1 MKKGILFIGLLGG
14 LFAANAQTAST
25 YTNAGPATGNVTL
38 NVNLYPLQSI
48 TVNPSSSVVNLDYK
62 TSADYLGGVNKTEA
76 NHLTVF
82 STGAFDVKVK
92 SNAASLTGPTGTTAI
107 PLKDIQILAT
117 QGSTNPLTGF
127 TPLTAVTLTQ
137 NDQIIG
143 GSDTFGSGNINVNYK
158 AAGNNEYLS
167 RVVKGTTPTTYTA
180 SLTYSIIAK

>member
-14 LFAANAQTAST
+14 LFAANAQDSKTA
-25 YTNAGPATGNVTL
+25 NVTL

-48 TVNPSSSVVNLDYK
+48 TVNPSSSVVDLDYK

-82 STGAFDVKVK
+82 STGAFDVKVM
-92 SNAASLTGPTGTTAI
+92 SNDVSLTGPSGTTAI
-107 PLKDIQILAT
+107 PLSDIKILAS
-117 QGSTNPLTGF
+117 QGTTATTSNPLTF
-127 TPLTAVTLTQ
+127 TGSVVTLSATEQ
-137 NDQIIG
+137 VIG
-143 GSDTFGSGNINVNYK
+143 GSSTYGSGNIDVNYK

-167 RVVKGTTPTTYTA
+167 RVVKGTTPTVYTA